1 MNIFWHLQHMLTVEP
16 RSLWENEPTP
26 FNLSL
31 ASLGQKK
38 LLFSFS
44 MNYSFNNQPHWNFGG
59 HVYGWWWL
67 AVDLFFISL
76 FWKCGKV
83 QFSIQNIFS
92 IRPFYLVFYVMVIW
106 NNPRL
111 LWRPHTNSSCIF
123 PHFKKINQILL
134 IINSLNN
141 DKQLNAE

>member
-1 MNIFWHLQHMLTVEP
+1 MKEVFDNCWASQFVRKWTKCIQ
-16 RSLWENEPTP
+16 SLYCISWT
-26 FNLSL
+26 
-31 ASLGQKK
+31 KRT
-38 LLFSFS
+38 LFFFFHEL
-44 MNYSFNNQPHWNFGG
+44 FNNEPHWNFGG

-67 AVDLFFISL
+67 AVDLFFVSL

-111 LWRPHTNSSCIF
+111 LSAHTQILVISSF
-123 PHFKKINQILL
+123 QKINQIPL

-141 DKQLNAE
+141 SKQLNAE

>member
-1 MNIFWHLQHMLTVEP
+1 MNIFWHLQHVLNVEP
-16 RSLWENEPTP
+16 HSLWENEPIP
-26 FNLSL
+26 FILSFSI
-31 ASLGQKK
+31 SLTKK

-111 LWRPHTNSSCIF
+111 LSAHTQILVISSF
-123 PHFKKINQILL
+123 QKINQIPL

-141 DKQLNAE
+141 SKQLNAE